1 MKLSIIIP
9 TILRDPQ
16 KTITLLNALPPH
28 EVILVDNR
36 TSPQASDFPAHVKHI
51 PFPTPFSYSK
61 VCNEGAKHAT
71 GDILLFL
78 NDDIVFEKGAI
89 ETLLSNMTPE
99 ISMLSCQWRDS
110 KYASYSACVSL
121 RLEGSGV
128 QVVQYTEYPDL
139 LGGPCLMIWKNIFN
153 KIGGF
158 DEDFHI
164 THSENVLSLQASKFG
179 PLRVIPDVL
188 FVHDE
193 RTSRG
198 PLDDPKDTEIFF
210 KKYSREILKSSKI
223 SSSVDIYRSTT
234 VKADKLLLIKPDHI
248 GDMAIF
254 MSLLPHITAKYPNSE
269 IHIAANNTG
278 IKMLQ
283 ESYWP
288 PSRLHKLNIL
298 SDGGVASS
306 PLPVNPMEIVNLNS
320 QKFDFALYFR
330 NDYLNFTHFLEFPLH
345 RMQSES
351 TYSNMFL
358 FLVEAPHPGG
368 GLPQE
373 IKTIVVSDLCSH
385 SIKSYPRMQDL
396 VSSLLKF
403 GFNIVIGGEGKL
415 SKEFPTLETI
425 SAPTVTQYA
434 REVISIADLYI
445 GYDTGPTHMVALE
458 SNGDMPILQ
467 IFSGLVLK
475 KDYCARA
482 KNLIALSHKVPCSPC
497 RNLQC
502 QNNQSCLSNLSV
514 SDILSAIGEF
524 L

>member
-1 MKLSIIIP
+1 MRLSVIIP
-9 TILRDPQ
+9 TIFRDPA
-16 KTITLLNALPPH
+16 KTITLLNALSQH
-28 EVILVDNR
+28 EIILVDNR
-36 TSPQASDFPAHVKHI
+36 TNPQSSDFSPHIKHI
-51 PFPTPFSYSK
+51 PFPVTFSYSK
-61 VCNEGAKHAT
+61 VCNEGARHAT
-71 GDILLFL
+71 GDILLFI
-78 NDDIVFEKGAI
+78 NDDVVLETGAI
-89 ETLLSNMTPE
+89 QALVDNITPE
-99 ISMLSCQWRDS
+99 VSMLSCQWRDS
-110 KYASYSACVSL
+110 KYTSYSACVSL
-121 RLEGSGV
+121 RTEGSGV
-128 QVVQYTEYPDL
+128 TAVPYTEYPDL

-164 THSENVLSLQASKFG
+164 THSENVLSLQARKFG
-179 PLRVIPDVL
+179 PLRVIPNVL

-198 PLDDPKDTEIFF
+198 PHDDPKDTEVFF
-210 KKYSREILKSSKI
+210 KKYAKEILKGRKI

-234 VKADKLLLIKPDHI
+234 VKADKILLIKPDHI
-248 GDMAIF
+248 GDMAMF
-254 MSLLPHITAKYPNSE
+254 MNLLPHITSKYPNSE

-283 ESYWP
+283 EGYWP

-298 SDGGVASS
+298 SDGGVASTR
-306 PLPVNPMEIVNLNS
+306 LPVNPIEIANLNS
-320 QKFDFALYFR
+320 QKFDLALYFR
-330 NDYLNFTHFLEFPLH
+330 NDNLDFTHFLDCPIH

-385 SIKSYPRMQDL
+385 PIKSYPHIKDL
-396 VSSLLKF
+396 VSNLLKF
-403 GFNIVIGGEGKL
+403 GFSIVIGGEGGL
-415 SKEFPTLETI
+415 SKEFPSLETI

-458 SNGDMPILQ
+458 SNGDMPIIQ

-502 QNNQSCLSNLSV
+502 RSNQACLSNLSV
-514 SDILSAIGEF
+514 NDILSALGEF